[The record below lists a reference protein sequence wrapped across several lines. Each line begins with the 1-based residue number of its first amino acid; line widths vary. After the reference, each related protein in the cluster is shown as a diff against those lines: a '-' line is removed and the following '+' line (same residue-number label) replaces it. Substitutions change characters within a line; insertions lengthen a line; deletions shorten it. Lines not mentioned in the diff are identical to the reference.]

1 MANPIK
7 MQAAKSPAIP
17 VAQAELV
24 AFDFFRET
32 GRGTGRG
39 TMLIGSIIL
48 PFVF

>member
-32 GRGTGRG
+32 GRGT
-39 TMLIGSIIL
+39 MLIGSIIL